1 MTSPTA
7 GVGLSDCPGS
17 RGALPGGNGAA
28 PAAAPPRR
36 MIPFAFRV
44 VGGGLVALAVG
55 LAVAVRS
62 SSAADPLL
70 TYAVVMTGS
79 IAAGV
84 WLLWLAVDRWLLRAA
99 ETLSREAGLIA
110 HGNAEGTVG
119 GRVPLARYGD
129 LVPIARAVND
139 LSDKLALVR
148 RDIART
154 VAESTARAEEQK
166 TRLAAVLR
174 DLHEGVLVCNT
185 RHQILLYNQT
195 ALDILHLTGELG
207 LGRSLLHVV
216 VAEPVVHTL
225 ERLTLRV
232 REGRHRNH
240 EHGTTAQF
248 IGSTTDGRI
257 LLQGRMS
264 AILQDP
270 EDGADGPPVITGY
283 VVTLSDATGEL
294 AALGQRDALLREAT
308 EGFRA
313 PIANLRAAVETLYD
327 NPDLGPGER
336 AAFESAMLESTDALS
351 QRLER
356 VAVAYRDVVTG
367 SWPMSDIH
375 SNNLI
380 NLVRHR
386 VESETAGGA
395 AESGITVTLTGLP
408 QWVHGD
414 SHSLVLLLGHL
425 IDSVRALTGTSSFD
439 LGAESGDRW
448 IYLDLVWLGT
458 AVPSATLDGWLD
470 RPLPDAP
477 GGLTV
482 GDVLQ
487 HHRSTAWSEP
497 VPGRPGFARLRVPVP
512 PALSPPSA
520 HTHAAHSHARAGA
533 RPEFFDFDLLH
544 QPLATSELGR
554 TPLDRLHYVVFD
566 TETTGL
572 SPSTGDE
579 IIQIAAVR
587 VVGGRILTGET
598 FNALVDPKRTIPPE
612 SIPFHGITDAMVAGK
627 PTAETVLPQFRAFV
641 SGAVM
646 VAHNAAFDL
655 KFLKM
660 KERASG
666 TAFDGPVLDTMLLSR
681 MLLGNDGD
689 HTLDGIAERLG
700 IAVVDRHTALGD
712 SLVTAAI
719 FLRMVEMLRERGV
732 TTLDDAIRSANI
744 LVELAARERAF

>member
-1 MTSPTA
+1 MTTP
-7 GVGLSDCPGS
+7 
-17 RGALPGGNGAA
+17 
-28 PAAAPPRR
+28 PAASLASPLPATLPRR
-36 MIPFAFRV
+36 MIPLAFRAA
-44 VGGGLVALAVG
+44 GFGLVALAVG
-55 LAVAVRS
+55 MAAAVRGS
-62 SSAADPLL
+62 GTSDPLL
-70 TYAVVMTGS
+70 TYAVVMT
-79 IAAGV
+79 AACAAAV
-84 WLLWLAVDRWLLRAA
+84 WGLWLAVDRYLLRAA

-110 HGNAEGTVG
+110 HGNAEGAVG
-119 GRVPLARYGD
+119 GRVPLSRYGD
-129 LVPIARAVND
+129 LLPIARAVND
-139 LSDKLALVR
+139 LSDKLAQVR

-154 VAESTARAEEQK
+154 VAESTAKAEEQK
-166 TRLAAVLR
+166 SQLAAVLR

-207 LGRSLLHVV
+207 LGRSLLHFV
-216 VAEPVVHTL
+216 VAEPVTHTL

-232 REGRHRNH
+232 REGRHVAH

-248 IGSTTDGRI
+248 VGATTDGRI
-257 LLQGRMS
+257 LLEGRMS
-264 AILQDP
+264 AILQD
-270 EDGADGPPVITGY
+270 ADPASGGSPIITGY
-283 VVTLSDATGEL
+283 VLTLSDATSEL

-327 NPDLGPGER
+327 APDLGPGDR
-336 AAFESAMLESTDALS
+336 AAFESAMLDSCDSLS

-356 VAVAYRDVVTG
+356 VTNAYRNVVTG
-367 SWPMSDIH
+367 NWPMSDIH

-380 NLVRHR
+380 TLVAHR
-386 VESETAGGA
+386 VGTDSATG
-395 AESGITVTLTGLP
+395 VTLTGLP

-414 SHSLVLLLGHL
+414 SHSLVLLFTYL
-425 IDSVRALTGTSSFD
+425 IGRVRALTGATAFD
-439 LGAESGDRW
+439 LEVAGPQDGDRW
-448 IYLDLVWLGT
+448 VYLDLVWTGPP
-458 AVPSATLDGWLD
+458 VPSATLDGWLD
-470 RPLPDAP
+470 QSLP
-477 GGLTV
+477 GGLGGLSA

-497 VPGRPGFARLRVPVP
+497 LPKDGSDDDTAGRARLRVPLP
-512 PALSPPSA
+512 PAQSPRTAQPRP
-520 HTHAAHSHARAGA
+520 RAGS
-533 RPEFFDFDLLH
+533 RPEFFDFGLLH
-544 QPLATSELGR
+544 QPLVTSELGR

-587 VVGGRILTGET
+587 IVGGRILTGET
-598 FNALVDPKRTIPPE
+598 FNTLVDPRRTIPPE
-612 SIPFHGITDAMVAGK
+612 SIPFHGITDGMVAGK
-627 PTAETVLPQFRAFV
+627 PTIDAVLPQFRSFV
-641 SGAVM
+641 SGAVL

-660 KERASG
+660 KERAAG
-666 TAFDGPVLDTMLLSR
+666 VAFDCPVLDTMLLSR

-712 SLVTAAI
+712 SLVTAAV
-719 FLRMVEMLRERGV
+719 FLRMVEMLRERDV
-732 TTLDDAIRSANI
+732 RTLDDAIRGANI

>member
-1 MTSPTA
+1 MTLPAIDTGLPAGEAVPPKTA
-7 GVGLSDCPGS
+7 TPPL
-17 RGALPGGNGAA
+17 
-28 PAAAPPRR
+28 PRR
-36 MIPFAFRV
+36 MIPLAFRL
-44 VGGGLVALAVG
+44 VGGGLAALSVG
-55 LAVAVRS
+55 LAWALRN
-62 SSAADPLL
+62 AEGDPLL
-70 TYAVVMTGS
+70 TYAVVMTGAL
-79 IAAGV
+79 AAGI

-110 HGNAEGTVG
+110 HGNAEGAVG

-139 LSDKLALVR
+139 LSDKLAVVR
-148 RDIART
+148 RDIARA
-154 VAESTARAEEQK
+154 VAESTAGAEEQK

-174 DLHEGVLVCNT
+174 DLHEGVLVCNS

-195 ALDILHLTGELG
+195 ALDILHLTGDLG

-216 VAEPVVHTL
+216 VAEPVTHTL
-225 ERLTLRV
+225 ERLTLRI

-248 IGSTTDGRI
+248 VGSTTDGRI
-257 LLQGRMS
+257 LLEGRMS
-264 AILQDP
+264 AILQDA
-270 EDGADGPPVITGY
+270 EEGSEEPPVITGY
-283 VVTLSDATGEL
+283 VVTLSDATSEL

-327 NPDLGPGER
+327 NPDLGPKDR

-356 VAVAYRDVVTG
+356 VTTAYRGVVTG

-380 NLVRHR
+380 TLVRHR
-386 VESETAGGA
+386 IAASGGA
-395 AESGITVTLTGLP
+395 EVTPTGLP

-414 SHSLVLLLGHL
+414 SHGLVVLFGHL
-425 IDSVRALTGTSSFD
+425 VDSVRELTGATAFD
-439 LGAESGDRW
+439 LGAEAGDRW
-448 IYLDLVWLGT
+448 VYLDLVWRGVP
-458 AVPSATLDGWLD
+458 VPSATLDGWLD
-470 RPLPDAP
+470 RPLPGAP
-477 GGLTV
+477 GGLSV

-497 VPGRPGFARLRVPVP
+497 VPGREGFARLRVPVP

-520 HTHAAHSHARAGA
+520 HTHAHSHARAGA
-533 RPEFFDFDLLH
+533 RPEFFDFGLLH
-544 QPLATSELGR
+544 QPLATSALGQ

-598 FNALVDPKRTIPPE
+598 FNALVDPKRPIPAE
-612 SIPFHGITDAMVAGK
+612 SIPFHGITDAMVAGQ
-627 PTAETVLPQFRAFV
+627 PAVEALLPQFRAFV

-660 KERASG
+660 KERAAG
-666 TAFDGPVLDTMLLSR
+666 VAFDGPVLDTMLLSR

-712 SLVTAAI
+712 SLVTAAV

-732 TTLDDAIRSANI
+732 RTLDDAIRGANI

>member
-1 MTSPTA
+1 M
-7 GVGLSDCPGS
+7 
-17 RGALPGGNGAA
+17 
-28 PAAAPPRR
+28 
-36 MIPFAFRV
+36 
-44 VGGGLVALAVG
+44 
-55 LAVAVRS
+55 AVRGS
-62 SSAADPLL
+62 EAGDPLL
-70 TYAVVMTGS
+70 TYAVVMTMAV
-79 IAAGV
+79 AAAV
-84 WLLWLAVDRWLLRAA
+84 WGLWLVVDRCLLRAA

-110 HGNAEGTVG
+110 HGNVEGAVG

-129 LVPIARAVND
+129 LVPMARAVND
-139 LSDKLALVR
+139 LSDKLAQVR

-154 VAESTARAEEQK
+154 VAESTAKAEEQK

-195 ALDILHLTGELG
+195 ALDILHLSGEMG
-207 LGRSLLHVV
+207 LGRSLLHFV
-216 VAEPVVHTL
+216 VAEPVTHTL
-225 ERLTLRV
+225 ERLSLRV
-232 REGRHRNH
+232 REGRHLNH

-248 IGSTTDGRI
+248 VGATTDGRI
-257 LLQGRMS
+257 LLEGRMS
-264 AILQDP
+264 AILQEADA
-270 EDGADGPPVITGY
+270 GAEEPPTITGY
-283 VVTLSDATGEL
+283 VLTLSDATSEL

-308 EGFRA
+308 EGFRV

-327 NPDLGPGER
+327 NPDLALADR
-336 AAFESAMLESTDALS
+336 AAFESSMLESCDGLS

-356 VAVAYRDVVTG
+356 VTAAYRNVVTG

-386 VESETAGGA
+386 VGNDTPGSASLE
-395 AESGITVTLTGLP
+395 VTLTGLP

-414 SHSLVLLLGHL
+414 SHSLVLLFTHL
-425 IDSVRALTGTSSFD
+425 IERVHGLTGATAFD
-439 LGAESGDRW
+439 LEAVAPQDGDRW
-448 IYLDLVWLGT
+448 VYLDLVWSGP

-470 RPLPDAP
+470 QPLPSGL
-477 GGLTV
+477 GGLSA

-487 HHRSTAWSEP
+487 HHRSTAWSEALP
-497 VPGRPGFARLRVPVP
+497 DAGGAVPAARSRLRVPLP
-512 PALSPPSA
+512 PAQSPLSARPRP
-520 HTHAAHSHARAGA
+520 RAGA
-533 RPEFFDFDLLH
+533 RPEFFDFGLLH
-544 QPLATSELGR
+544 QPLATSELGH

-598 FNALVDPKRTIPPE
+598 FNTLVDPKRPIPPE
-612 SIPFHGITDAMVAGK
+612 SIPFHGVTDAMVAGK
-627 PTAETVLPQFRAFV
+627 PTIDAVLPQFRAFI

-660 KERASG
+660 KERVAG
-666 TAFDGPVLDTMLLSR
+666 VAFDGPVLDTMLLSR

-712 SLVTAAI
+712 SLVTAAV
-719 FLRMVEMLRERGV
+719 FLRMVEMLRERDV
-732 TTLDDAIRSANI
+732 RTLDDAIRGANI

>member
-1 MTSPTA
+1 MT
-7 GVGLSDCPGS
+7 
-17 RGALPGGNGAA
+17 A
-28 PAAAPPRR
+28 PAAPSPAPLPRR
-36 MIPFAFRV
+36 MIPLAFRAA
-44 VGGGLVALAVG
+44 GFGLVALAVG
-55 LAVAVRS
+55 LAATVRGS
-62 SSAADPLL
+62 DASDPLL
-70 TYAVVMTGS
+70 TYAVVMT
-79 IAAGV
+79 AACAAAV
-84 WLLWLAVDRWLLRAA
+84 WGLWLAVDRFLLRAA

-110 HGNAEGTVG
+110 HGNAEGAVG
-119 GRVPLARYGD
+119 GRVPLSRYGD
-129 LVPIARAVND
+129 LLPIARAVNE
-139 LSDKLALVR
+139 LSDKLAQVR

-154 VAESTARAEEQK
+154 VADHTAKAEEQK
-166 TRLAAVLR
+166 TQLAAVLR

-185 RHQILLYNQT
+185 KHQILLYNQT
-195 ALDILHLTGELG
+195 ALDILHLAGDLG
-207 LGRSLLHVV
+207 LGRSLLHFV
-216 VAEPVVHTL
+216 VAEPVTHTL
-225 ERLTLRV
+225 ERLSLRV
-232 REGRHRNH
+232 REGRHVNH

-248 IGSTTDGRI
+248 VGATTDGRI
-257 LLQGRMS
+257 LLEGRMS
-264 AILQDP
+264 AILQD
-270 EDGADGPPVITGY
+270 ADPTSDEPPTITGY
-283 VVTLSDATGEL
+283 VLTLSDATSEL

-327 NPDLGPGER
+327 APDLGPGDR
-336 AAFESAMLESTDALS
+336 AAFESAMLESCDSLS

-356 VAVAYRDVVTG
+356 VTTAYRNVVTG

-380 NLVRHR
+380 NLVAHR
-386 VESETAGGA
+386 VGAETAT
-395 AESGITVTLTGLP
+395 TVTLTGLP

-414 SHSLVLLLGHL
+414 SHSLVLLFAYL
-425 IDSVRALTGTSSFD
+425 IGRVQALTGATAYD
-439 LGAESGDRW
+439 LEAAGPQDGDRW
-448 IYLDLVWLGT
+448 VYLDLVWKGP

-470 RPLPDAP
+470 QTLP
-477 GGLTV
+477 GGLGGLSA

-497 VPGRPGFARLRVPVP
+497 LPNDLPGCAGRARLRVPLP
-512 PALSPPSA
+512 PAQSPRTAQPRP
-520 HTHAAHSHARAGA
+520 RAGA
-533 RPEFFDFDLLH
+533 RPEFFDFGLLH

-598 FNALVDPKRTIPPE
+598 FNTLVDPRRPIPPE
-612 SIPFHGITDAMVAGK
+612 SIPFHGITDGMVAGK
-627 PTAETVLPQFRAFV
+627 PTIDTVLPQFRSFV

-660 KERASG
+660 KERAAGVS
-666 TAFDGPVLDTMLLSR
+666 FDCPVLDTMLLSR

-712 SLVTAAI
+712 SLVTAAV
-719 FLRMVEMLRERGV
+719 FLRMVEMLRERDV
-732 TTLDDAIRSANI
+732 RTLDDAIRGANI

>member
-1 MTSPTA
+1 MTAPAPTA
-7 GVGLSDCPGS
+7 
-17 RGALPGGNGAA
+17 A
-28 PAAAPPRR
+28 AAAPSPAPLPRR
-36 MIPFAFRV
+36 MIPLAFRV
-44 VGGGLVALAVG
+44 TGFGLVALAVG
-55 LAVAVRS
+55 LAAAVRGS
-62 SSAADPLL
+62 DASDPLL
-70 TYAVVMTGS
+70 TYAVVMT
-79 IAAGV
+79 AACAAAV
-84 WLLWLAVDRWLLRAA
+84 WGLWLTVDRYLLRAA

-110 HGNAEGTVG
+110 HGNAEGAVG
-119 GRVPLARYGD
+119 GRVPLSRYGD
-129 LVPIARAVND
+129 LLSIARAVNE
-139 LSDKLALVR
+139 LSDKLAQVR

-154 VAESTARAEEQK
+154 VADHTAKAEQQK
-166 TRLAAVLR
+166 TQLAAVLR

-185 RHQILLYNQT
+185 KHQILLYNQT
-195 ALDILHLTGELG
+195 ALDILHLAGDLG
-207 LGRSLLHVV
+207 LGRSLLHFV
-216 VAEPVVHTL
+216 VAEPVTHTL
-225 ERLTLRV
+225 ERLSLRV
-232 REGRHRNH
+232 REGRHVNH

-248 IGSTTDGRI
+248 VGATTDGRI
-257 LLQGRMS
+257 LLEGRMS

-270 EDGADGPPVITGY
+270 DPASDEPPAITGY
-283 VVTLSDATGEL
+283 VLTLSDATSEL

-327 NPDLGPGER
+327 APDLGPGDR
-336 AAFESAMLESTDALS
+336 AAFESAMLESCDSLS

-356 VAVAYRDVVTG
+356 VTTAYRNVVTG

-380 NLVRHR
+380 NLVAHR
-386 VESETAGGA
+386 VG
-395 AESGITVTLTGLP
+395 AESATTVTLTGLP

-414 SHSLVLLLGHL
+414 SHSLVLLFAYL
-425 IDSVRALTGTSSFD
+425 IGRVQALTGATAYD
-439 LGAESGDRW
+439 LEAAGPQDGDRW
-448 IYLDLVWLGT
+448 VYLDLVWQGP

-470 RPLPDAP
+470 QTLPDGL
-477 GGLTV
+477 GGLSA

-497 VPGRPGFARLRVPVP
+497 LPNDLPGGAGRARLRVPLP
-512 PALSPPSA
+512 PAQSPRTAQPRP
-520 HTHAAHSHARAGA
+520 RAGA
-533 RPEFFDFDLLH
+533 RPEFFDFGLLH

-598 FNALVDPKRTIPPE
+598 FNTLVDPRRPIPPE
-612 SIPFHGITDAMVAGK
+612 SVPFHGITDGMVAGK
-627 PTAETVLPQFRAFV
+627 PTIDAVLPQFRNFV

-660 KERASG
+660 KERAAGVS
-666 TAFDGPVLDTMLLSR
+666 FDCPVLDTMLLSR

-700 IAVVDRHTALGD
+700 IEVVDRHTALGD
-712 SLVTAAI
+712 SLVTAAV
-719 FLRMVEMLRERGV
+719 FLRMVEMLRERDV
-732 TTLDDAIRSANI
+732 RTLDDAIRGANI

>member
-1 MTSPTA
+1 MT
-7 GVGLSDCPGS
+7 
-17 RGALPGGNGAA
+17 A
-28 PAAAPPRR
+28 PAAPSPAPLPRR
-36 MIPFAFRV
+36 MIPLAFRAA
-44 VGGGLVALAVG
+44 GFGLVALAVG
-55 LAVAVRS
+55 LAAAVRGS
-62 SSAADPLL
+62 DASDPLL
-70 TYAVVMTGS
+70 TYAVVMT
-79 IAAGV
+79 AACAAAV
-84 WLLWLAVDRWLLRAA
+84 WGLWLAVDRFLLRAA

-110 HGNAEGTVG
+110 HGNAEGAVG
-119 GRVPLARYGD
+119 GRVPLSRYGD
-129 LVPIARAVND
+129 LLPIARAVNE
-139 LSDKLALVR
+139 LSDKLAQVR

-154 VAESTARAEEQK
+154 VADHTAKAEEQK
-166 TRLAAVLR
+166 TQLAAVLR

-185 RHQILLYNQT
+185 KHQILLYNQT
-195 ALDILHLTGELG
+195 ALDILHLAGDLG
-207 LGRSLLHVV
+207 LGRSLLHFV
-216 VAEPVVHTL
+216 VAEPVTHTL
-225 ERLTLRV
+225 ERLSLRV
-232 REGRHRNH
+232 REGRHVSH

-248 IGSTTDGRI
+248 VGATTDGRI
-257 LLQGRMS
+257 LLEGRMS
-264 AILQDP
+264 AILQD
-270 EDGADGPPVITGY
+270 ADPASDEPPTITGY
-283 VVTLSDATGEL
+283 VLTLSDATSEL

-327 NPDLGPGER
+327 APDLGPGDR
-336 AAFESAMLESTDALS
+336 AAFESAMLESCDSLS

-356 VAVAYRDVVTG
+356 VTTAYRNVVTG

-380 NLVRHR
+380 NLVAHR
-386 VESETAGGA
+386 VGAETAT
-395 AESGITVTLTGLP
+395 TVTLTGLP

-414 SHSLVLLLGHL
+414 SHSLVLLFAYL
-425 IDSVRALTGTSSFD
+425 IGRVQALTGATAYD
-439 LGAESGDRW
+439 LEAAGPQDGDRW
-448 IYLDLVWLGT
+448 VYLDLVWEGP

-470 RPLPDAP
+470 QTLP
-477 GGLTV
+477 GGLGGLSA

-497 VPGRPGFARLRVPVP
+497 LSNDLPGGAGRARLRVPLP
-512 PALSPPSA
+512 PAQSPRTAQPRP
-520 HTHAAHSHARAGA
+520 RAGA
-533 RPEFFDFDLLH
+533 RPEFFDFGLLH

-598 FNALVDPKRTIPPE
+598 FNTLVDPRRSIPPE
-612 SIPFHGITDAMVAGK
+612 SIPFHGITDGMVAGK
-627 PTAETVLPQFRAFV
+627 PTIDAVLPQFRSFV

-660 KERASG
+660 KERAAG
-666 TAFDGPVLDTMLLSR
+666 VAFDCPVLDTMLLSR

-712 SLVTAAI
+712 SLVTAAV
-719 FLRMVEMLRERGV
+719 FLRMVEMLRERDV
-732 TTLDDAIRSANI
+732 RTLDDAIRGANI

>member
-1 MTSPTA
+1 
-7 GVGLSDCPGS
+7 
-17 RGALPGGNGAA
+17 
-28 PAAAPPRR
+28 
-36 MIPFAFRV
+36 MIPLAFRAA
-44 VGGGLVALAVG
+44 GLGLVALAVG
-55 LAVAVRS
+55 LAAAVRGS
-62 SSAADPLL
+62 DASDPLL
-70 TYAVVMTGS
+70 TYAVVMT
-79 IAAGV
+79 AACAAAV
-84 WLLWLAVDRWLLRAA
+84 WGLWLAVDRYLLRAA

-110 HGNAEGTVG
+110 HGNAEGAVG
-119 GRVPLARYGD
+119 GRVPLSRYGD
-129 LVPIARAVND
+129 LLPIARAVNE
-139 LSDKLALVR
+139 LSDKLAQVR

-154 VAESTARAEEQK
+154 VADHTAKVEEQK
-166 TRLAAVLR
+166 TQLAAVLR

-195 ALDILHLTGELG
+195 ALDILHLAGDLG
-207 LGRSLLHVV
+207 LGRSLLHFV
-216 VAEPVVHTL
+216 VAEPVTHTL
-225 ERLTLRV
+225 ERLSLRV
-232 REGRHRNH
+232 REGRHLNH

-248 IGSTTDGRI
+248 VGATTDGRI
-257 LLQGRMS
+257 LLEGRMS

-270 EDGADGPPVITGY
+270 DPASDEPPVITGY
-283 VVTLSDATGEL
+283 VLTLSDATSEM

-327 NPDLGPGER
+327 APDLGPGDR
-336 AAFESAMLESTDALS
+336 AAFESAMLESCDSLS

-356 VAVAYRDVVTG
+356 VTTAYRNVVTG

-380 NLVRHR
+380 NLVAHR
-386 VESETAGGA
+386 VGTETAT
-395 AESGITVTLTGLP
+395 TVTLTGLP

-414 SHSLVLLLGHL
+414 SHSLVLLFAYL
-425 IDSVRALTGTSSFD
+425 IGRVQALTGATAFD
-439 LGAESGDRW
+439 LEAAGPQDGDRW
-448 IYLDLVWLGT
+448 VYLDLVWEGP

-470 RPLPDAP
+470 QTLPDGL
-477 GGLTV
+477 GGLSA

-497 VPGRPGFARLRVPVP
+497 LPNDLPGGTGRARLRVPLP
-512 PALSPPSA
+512 PAQSPRTAQPRP
-520 HTHAAHSHARAGA
+520 RAGA
-533 RPEFFDFDLLH
+533 RPEFFDFGLLH

-598 FNALVDPKRTIPPE
+598 FNTLVDPRRPIPPE
-612 SIPFHGITDAMVAGK
+612 SVPFHGITDGMVAGK
-627 PTAETVLPQFRAFV
+627 PTIDAVLPQFRSFV

-660 KERASG
+660 KERAAGVS
-666 TAFDGPVLDTMLLSR
+666 FDCPVLDTMLLSR

-712 SLVTAAI
+712 SLVTAAV
-719 FLRMVEMLRERGV
+719 FLRMVEMLRERDV
-732 TTLDDAIRSANI
+732 RTLDDAIRGANI

>member
-1 MTSPTA
+1 MT
-7 GVGLSDCPGS
+7 GS
-17 RGALPGGNGAA
+17 AA
-28 PAAAPPRR
+28 TPAPQPQPRPRR
-36 MIPFAFRV
+36 MIPLAFRAA
-44 VGGGLVALAVG
+44 GLGLVALSVG
-55 LAVAVRS
+55 LAMAVRGS
-62 SSAADPLL
+62 DAADPLL
-70 TYAVVMTGS
+70 TYAVVMT
-79 IAAGV
+79 AACAAAV
-84 WLLWLAVDRWLLRAA
+84 WGLWLAVDRYLLRAA

-110 HGNAEGTVG
+110 HGNAEGAVG

-129 LVPIARAVND
+129 LQPIARAVND

-154 VAESTARAEEQK
+154 VAESTAKAEEQK
-166 TRLAAVLR
+166 TQLAAVLR

-207 LGRSLLHVV
+207 LGRSLLHFV
-216 VAEPVVHTL
+216 VAEPLTHTL
-225 ERLTLRV
+225 ERLSLRV
-232 REGRHRNH
+232 REGRHINH

-248 IGSTTDGRI
+248 VGATTDGRI
-257 LLQGRMS
+257 LLEGRMS

-270 EDGADGPPVITGY
+270 EPGSDETPGINGPIITGY
-283 VVTLSDATGEL
+283 VLTLSDATSEL

-327 NPDLGPGER
+327 APDLGPGDR
-336 AAFESAMLESTDALS
+336 AAFESAMLDSCDSLS
-351 QRLER
+351 RRLEQ
-356 VAVAYRDVVTG
+356 VTAAYRSIVTG

-380 NLVRHR
+380 GLVAHR
-386 VESETAGGA
+386 VGTESPT
-395 AESGITVTLTGLP
+395 TVTLTGLP

-414 SHSLVLLLGHL
+414 SHGLVLLFAYL
-425 IDSVRALTGTSSFD
+425 IEKVHHLTGATAFD
-439 LGAESGDRW
+439 LEAAGPQDGDRW
-448 IYLDLVWLGT
+448 VYLDLVWEGP
-458 AVPSATLDGWLD
+458 AVPSATLDGWLEQT
-470 RPLPDAP
+470 LP
-477 GGLTV
+477 GGLGGLSA

-497 VPGRPGFARLRVPVP
+497 LATSNGTAMRARLRVPLP
-512 PALSPPSA
+512 PAQSPRSA
-520 HTHAAHSHARAGA
+520 LPRPRAGA
-533 RPEFFDFDLLH
+533 RPEFFDFGLLH

-598 FNALVDPKRTIPPE
+598 FNTLVDPKRPIPPE
-612 SIPFHGITDAMVAGK
+612 SVPFHGITDGMVAGQ
-627 PTAETVLPQFRAFV
+627 PTIDAVLPQFRGFV
-641 SGAVM
+641 SGAVL

-660 KERASG
+660 KERAAG
-666 TAFDGPVLDTMLLSR
+666 VCFDCPVLDTMLLSR

-700 IAVVDRHTALGD
+700 IEVVDRHTALGD
-712 SLVTAAI
+712 SLVTAAV
-719 FLRMVEMLRERGV
+719 FLRMIEMLRERDV
-732 TTLDDAIRSANI
+732 RTLDDAIRGANI

>member
-1 MTSPTA
+1 
-7 GVGLSDCPGS
+7 
-17 RGALPGGNGAA
+17 
-28 PAAAPPRR
+28 
-36 MIPFAFRV
+36 MI
-44 VGGGLVALAVG
+44 
-55 LAVAVRS
+55 
-62 SSAADPLL
+62 
-70 TYAVVMTGS
+70 
-79 IAAGV
+79 
-84 WLLWLAVDRWLLRAA
+84 
-99 ETLSREAGLIA
+99 
-110 HGNAEGTVG
+110 
-119 GRVPLARYGD
+119 
-129 LVPIARAVND
+129 
-139 LSDKLALVR
+139 
-148 RDIART
+148 
-154 VAESTARAEEQK
+154 
-166 TRLAAVLR
+166 
-174 DLHEGVLVCNT
+174 
-185 RHQILLYNQT
+185 
-195 ALDILHLTGELG
+195 
-207 LGRSLLHVV
+207 
-216 VAEPVVHTL
+216 HTL
-225 ERLTLRV
+225 ERLSLRV
-232 REGRHRNH
+232 REGRHVNH

-264 AILQDP
+264 AVLQDTDAGA
-270 EDGADGPPVITGY
+270 EDTPLITGY
-283 VVTLSDATGEL
+283 VVTLSDATNEL
-294 AALGQRDALLREAT
+294 ATLGQRDALLREAT

-313 PIANLRAAVETLYD
+313 PIANLRATVETLYD
-327 NPDLGPGER
+327 NPDLGPADR
-336 AAFESAMLESTDALS
+336 AAFESAMLESTEALS

-356 VAVAYRDVVTG
+356 VTAAYRDVVTG

-386 VESETAGGA
+386 VGQRVGA
-395 AESGITVTLTGLP
+395 RDGHGVGVTLTGLP

-414 SHSLVLLLGHL
+414 SHSLVVLFGHL
-425 IDSVRALTGTSSFD
+425 IGAVHELTGATAFD
-439 LGAESGDRW
+439 LGAEAGDRW
-448 IYLDLVWLGT
+448 VYLDLVWPGA

-470 RPLPDAP
+470 RPLHDCL

-497 VPGRPGFARLRVPVP
+497 LPDRPGFARLRVPVP

-520 HTHAAHSHARAGA
+520 HTLIKPSA
-533 RPEFFDFDLLH
+533 RPEFFDFGLLH

-598 FNALVDPKRTIPPE
+598 YNTLVNPKRAIPAE
-612 SIPFHGITDAMVAGK
+612 SIPFHGITDGMVADK
-627 PTAETVLPQFRAFV
+627 PTVDKVLPAFRAFV

-666 TAFDGPVLDTMLLSR
+666 VAFDGPVLDTMLLSR

-712 SLVTAAI
+712 SLVTAAV

-732 TTLDDAIRSANI
+732 TTLDDAIRGANI

>member
-1 MTSPTA
+1 MTAPASP
-7 GVGLSDCPGS
+7 
-17 RGALPGGNGAA
+17 AA
-28 PAAAPPRR
+28 PTTAASAAPPLPRR
-36 MIPFAFRV
+36 MIPLAFRAA
-44 VGGGLVALAVG
+44 GLGLVALAVG
-55 LAVAVRS
+55 LAAAVRGS
-62 SSAADPLL
+62 DASDPLL
-70 TYAVVMTGS
+70 TYAVVMT
-79 IAAGV
+79 AACAAAV
-84 WLLWLAVDRWLLRAA
+84 WGLWLAVDRYLLRAA

-110 HGNAEGTVG
+110 HGNAEGAVG
-119 GRVPLARYGD
+119 GRVPLSRYGD
-129 LVPIARAVND
+129 LLPIARAVNE
-139 LSDKLALVR
+139 LSDKLAQVR

-154 VAESTARAEEQK
+154 VADHTAKVEEQK
-166 TRLAAVLR
+166 TQLAAVLR

-195 ALDILHLTGELG
+195 ALDILHLAGDLG
-207 LGRSLLHVV
+207 LGRSLLHFV
-216 VAEPVVHTL
+216 VAEPVTHTL
-225 ERLTLRV
+225 ERLSLRV
-232 REGRHRNH
+232 REGRHLNH

-248 IGSTTDGRI
+248 VGATTDGRI
-257 LLQGRMS
+257 LLEGRMS

-270 EDGADGPPVITGY
+270 DPASDEPPAITGY
-283 VVTLSDATGEL
+283 VLTLSDATSEM

-327 NPDLGPGER
+327 APDLGPGDR
-336 AAFESAMLESTDALS
+336 AAFESAMLESCDSLS

-356 VAVAYRDVVTG
+356 VTTAYRNVVTG

-380 NLVRHR
+380 NLVAHR
-386 VESETAGGA
+386 VGTETAT
-395 AESGITVTLTGLP
+395 TVTLTGLP

-414 SHSLVLLLGHL
+414 SHSLVLLFAYL
-425 IDSVRALTGTSSFD
+425 IGRVQALTGATAFD
-439 LGAESGDRW
+439 LEAAGLQDGDRW
-448 IYLDLVWLGT
+448 VYLDLVWEGP

-470 RPLPDAP
+470 QTLPDGL
-477 GGLTV
+477 GGLSA

-497 VPGRPGFARLRVPVP
+497 LPNDLPGGAGRARLRVPLP
-512 PALSPPSA
+512 PAQSPRTAQPRP
-520 HTHAAHSHARAGA
+520 RAGA
-533 RPEFFDFDLLH
+533 RPEFFDFGLLH

-598 FNALVDPKRTIPPE
+598 FNTLVDPRRPIPPE
-612 SIPFHGITDAMVAGK
+612 SVPFHGITDGMVAGK
-627 PTAETVLPQFRAFV
+627 PTIDAVLPQFRSFV

-660 KERASG
+660 KERAAGVS
-666 TAFDGPVLDTMLLSR
+666 FDCPVLDTMLLSR

-712 SLVTAAI
+712 SLVTAAV
-719 FLRMVEMLRERGV
+719 FLRMVEMLRERDV
-732 TTLDDAIRSANI
+732 RTLDDAIRGANI

>member
-1 MTSPTA
+1 MT
-7 GVGLSDCPGS
+7 
-17 RGALPGGNGAA
+17 A
-28 PAAAPPRR
+28 PAAPSPAPLPRR
-36 MIPFAFRV
+36 MIPLAFRAA
-44 VGGGLVALAVG
+44 GFGLVALAVG
-55 LAVAVRS
+55 LAATVRGS
-62 SSAADPLL
+62 DASDPLL
-70 TYAVVMTGS
+70 TYAVVMT
-79 IAAGV
+79 AACAAAV
-84 WLLWLAVDRWLLRAA
+84 WGLWLAVDRFLLRAA

-110 HGNAEGTVG
+110 HGNAEGAVG
-119 GRVPLARYGD
+119 GRVPLSRYGD
-129 LVPIARAVND
+129 LLPIARAVNE
-139 LSDKLALVR
+139 LSDKLAQVR

-154 VAESTARAEEQK
+154 VADHTAKAEEQK
-166 TRLAAVLR
+166 TQLAAVLR

-185 RHQILLYNQT
+185 KHQILLYNQT
-195 ALDILHLTGELG
+195 ALDILHLAGDLG
-207 LGRSLLHVV
+207 LGRSLLHFV
-216 VAEPVVHTL
+216 VAEPVTHTL
-225 ERLTLRV
+225 ERLSLRV
-232 REGRHRNH
+232 REGRHVNH

-248 IGSTTDGRI
+248 VGATTDGRI
-257 LLQGRMS
+257 LLEGRMS
-264 AILQDP
+264 AILQD
-270 EDGADGPPVITGY
+270 ADPASDEPPTITGY
-283 VVTLSDATGEL
+283 VLTLSDATSEL

-327 NPDLGPGER
+327 APDLGPGDR
-336 AAFESAMLESTDALS
+336 AAFESAMLESCDSLS

-356 VAVAYRDVVTG
+356 VTTAYRNVVTG

-380 NLVRHR
+380 NLVAHR
-386 VESETAGGA
+386 VGAETAT
-395 AESGITVTLTGLP
+395 TVTLTGLP

-414 SHSLVLLLGHL
+414 SHSLVLLFAYL
-425 IDSVRALTGTSSFD
+425 IGRVQALTGATAYD
-439 LGAESGDRW
+439 LEAAGPQDGDRW
-448 IYLDLVWLGT
+448 VYLDLVWKGP

-470 RPLPDAP
+470 QTLP
-477 GGLTV
+477 GGLGGLSA

-497 VPGRPGFARLRVPVP
+497 LPNDLPGCAGRARLRVPLP
-512 PALSPPSA
+512 PAQSPRTAQPRP
-520 HTHAAHSHARAGA
+520 RAGA
-533 RPEFFDFDLLH
+533 RPEFFDFGLLH

-598 FNALVDPKRTIPPE
+598 FNTLVDPRRPIPPE
-612 SIPFHGITDAMVAGK
+612 SIPFHGITDGMVAGK
-627 PTAETVLPQFRAFV
+627 PTIDTVLPQFRSFV

-660 KERASG
+660 KERAAGVS
-666 TAFDGPVLDTMLLSR
+666 FDCPVLDTMLLSR

-712 SLVTAAI
+712 SLVTAAV
-719 FLRMVEMLRERGV
+719 FLRMVEMLRERDV
-732 TTLDDAIRSANI
+732 RTLDDAIRGANI

>member
-1 MTSPTA
+1 MT
-7 GVGLSDCPGS
+7 
-17 RGALPGGNGAA
+17 A
-28 PAAAPPRR
+28 PALDGLRPERKTGGAPSPASLPRPLPRR
-36 MIPFAFRV
+36 MIPLAFRAA
-44 VGGGLVALAVG
+44 GLGLVVLAVG
-55 LAVAVRS
+55 LAVAVRGS
-62 SSAADPLL
+62 DASDPLL
-70 TYAVVMTGS
+70 TYAVVMT
-79 IAAGV
+79 AACAAAV
-84 WLLWLAVDRWLLRAA
+84 WGLWLAVDRYLLRAA

-110 HGNAEGTVG
+110 HGNAEGAVG

-129 LVPIARAVND
+129 LLPIARAVNE
-139 LSDKLALVR
+139 LSDKLAQVR

-154 VAESTARAEEQK
+154 VAESTFKAEEQK
-166 TRLAAVLR
+166 TQLAAVLR

-185 RHQILLYNQT
+185 KHQILLYNQT

-207 LGRSLLHVV
+207 LGRSLLHFV
-216 VAEPVVHTL
+216 VAEPVTHTL

-232 REGRHRNH
+232 REGRHINH

-248 IGSTTDGRI
+248 VGATTDGRI
-257 LLQGRMS
+257 LLEGRMS

-270 EDGADGPPVITGY
+270 APASDEPPGITGPIITGY
-283 VVTLSDATGEL
+283 VLTLSDATSEL

-327 NPDLGPGER
+327 APDLGPGDR
-336 AAFESAMLESTDALS
+336 AAFESAMLDSCDSLS

-356 VAVAYRDVVTG
+356 VTTAYRNVVTG

-380 NLVRHR
+380 TLVAHR
-386 VESETAGGA
+386 MG
-395 AESGITVTLTGLP
+395 AESATTVTLTGLP

-414 SHSLVLLLGHL
+414 SHSLVLLFAYL
-425 IDSVRALTGTSSFD
+425 IRRVQALTGATAFD
-439 LGAESGDRW
+439 LEAAGPQDGDRW
-448 IYLDLVWLGT
+448 VYLDLVWQGS

-470 RPLPDAP
+470 QTLPDGL
-477 GGLTV
+477 GGLSA

-497 VPGRPGFARLRVPVP
+497 LPTDTGTGRARLRVPLP
-512 PALSPPSA
+512 PAQSPRTAQP
-520 HTHAAHSHARAGA
+520 RPKAGA
-533 RPEFFDFDLLH
+533 RPEFFDFGLLH

-598 FNALVDPKRTIPPE
+598 FNTLVDPRRPIPPE
-612 SIPFHGITDAMVAGK
+612 SVPFHGITDGMVAGR
-627 PTAETVLPQFRAFV
+627 PTIDTVLPQFRSFV
-641 SGAVM
+641 SGAVL

-660 KERASG
+660 KERAAG
-666 TAFDGPVLDTMLLSR
+666 VAFDCPVLDTMLLSR

-700 IAVVDRHTALGD
+700 IEVVDRHTALGD
-712 SLVTAAI
+712 SLVTAAV
-719 FLRMVEMLRERGV
+719 FLRMIEMLRERDV
-732 TTLDDAIRSANI
+732 RTLDDAIRGANI

>member
-1 MTSPTA
+1 MTAPAPTA
-7 GVGLSDCPGS
+7 ASS
-17 RGALPGGNGAA
+17 AA
-28 PAAAPPRR
+28 PSAAPLPRR
-36 MIPFAFRV
+36 MIPLAFRAA
-44 VGGGLVALAVG
+44 GFGLVALAVG
-55 LAVAVRS
+55 LAAAVRGS
-62 SSAADPLL
+62 DASDPLL
-70 TYAVVMTGS
+70 TYAVVMT
-79 IAAGV
+79 AACAAAV
-84 WLLWLAVDRWLLRAA
+84 WGLWLAVDRYLLRAA

-110 HGNAEGTVG
+110 HGNAEGAVG

-129 LVPIARAVND
+129 LLPIARAVNE
-139 LSDKLALVR
+139 LSDKLAQVR

-154 VAESTARAEEQK
+154 VADHTAKAEAQK
-166 TRLAAVLR
+166 TQLAAVLR

-185 RHQILLYNQT
+185 KHQILLYNQT
-195 ALDILHLTGELG
+195 ALDILHLTGDLG
-207 LGRSLLHVV
+207 LGRSLLHFV
-216 VAEPVVHTL
+216 VAEPVTHTL
-225 ERLTLRV
+225 ERLSLRV
-232 REGRHRNH
+232 REGRHVNH

-248 IGSTTDGRI
+248 VGATTDGRI
-257 LLQGRMS
+257 LLEGRMS
-264 AILQDP
+264 AILQD
-270 EDGADGPPVITGY
+270 ADPASDEPSTIIGPAITGY
-283 VVTLSDATGEL
+283 VLTLSDATSEL

-327 NPDLGPGER
+327 APDLGPGDR
-336 AAFESAMLESTDALS
+336 AAFESAMLESCDSLS

-356 VAVAYRDVVTG
+356 VTTAYRNVVTG

-380 NLVRHR
+380 NLVAHR
-386 VESETAGGA
+386 VGTETAT
-395 AESGITVTLTGLP
+395 TVTLTGLP
-408 QWVHGD
+408 QWVHCD
-414 SHSLVLLLGHL
+414 SHSLVLLFAYL
-425 IDSVRALTGTSSFD
+425 IGRVQALTGATAFD
-439 LGAESGDRW
+439 LEAAGPQDGDRW
-448 IYLDLVWLGT
+448 VYLDLVWQGP
-458 AVPSATLDGWLD
+458 AVPSAMLDGWLD
-470 RPLPDAP
+470 QTLPDGL
-477 GGLTV
+477 GGLSA

-497 VPGRPGFARLRVPVP
+497 LPDDLPGGAGRARLRVPLP
-512 PALSPPSA
+512 PAQSPRTAQPRP
-520 HTHAAHSHARAGA
+520 RAGA
-533 RPEFFDFDLLH
+533 RPEFFDFGLLH

-598 FNALVDPKRTIPPE
+598 FNTLVDPRRPIPPE
-612 SIPFHGITDAMVAGK
+612 SVPFHGITDGMVAGK
-627 PTAETVLPQFRAFV
+627 PTIDAVLPQFRSFV

-660 KERASG
+660 KERAAG
-666 TAFDGPVLDTMLLSR
+666 VAFDCPVLDTMLLSR

-700 IAVVDRHTALGD
+700 IEVVDRHTALGD
-712 SLVTAAI
+712 SLVTAAV
-719 FLRMVEMLRERGV
+719 FLRMVEMLRERDV
-732 TTLDDAIRSANI
+732 RTLDDAIRGANI

>member
-1 MTSPTA
+1 MT
-7 GVGLSDCPGS
+7 GS
-17 RGALPGGNGAA
+17 VTTPA
-28 PAAAPPRR
+28 PQPRR
-36 MIPFAFRV
+36 IVPLAFRAA
-44 VGGGLVALAVG
+44 GLGLVALSVG
-55 LAVAVRS
+55 LAMAVRGS
-62 SSAADPLL
+62 DAADPLL
-70 TYAVVMTGS
+70 TYAVVMT
-79 IAAGV
+79 AACAAAV
-84 WLLWLAVDRWLLRAA
+84 WGLWLAVDRYLLRAA

-110 HGNAEGTVG
+110 HGNAEGAVG

-129 LVPIARAVND
+129 LQPIARAVND
-139 LSDKLALVR
+139 LSDKLAQVR

-154 VAESTARAEEQK
+154 VSESTAKAEEQK
-166 TRLAAVLR
+166 TQLAAVLR

-207 LGRSLLHVV
+207 LGRSLLHFV
-216 VAEPVVHTL
+216 VAEPLTHTL
-225 ERLTLRV
+225 ERLSLRV
-232 REGRHRNH
+232 REGRHINH

-248 IGSTTDGRI
+248 VGATTDGRI
-257 LLQGRMS
+257 LLEGRMS

-270 EDGADGPPVITGY
+270 EPGPDEPPVITGPIITGY
-283 VVTLSDATGEL
+283 VLTLSDATSEL

-327 NPDLGPGER
+327 APDLGPVDR
-336 AAFESAMLESTDALS
+336 AAFESSMLDSCDSLS
-351 QRLER
+351 RRLEQ
-356 VAVAYRDVVTG
+356 VTAAYRNVVTG

-380 NLVRHR
+380 NLVAHR
-386 VESETAGGA
+386 VGTESPT
-395 AESGITVTLTGLP
+395 TVTLTGLP

-414 SHSLVLLLGHL
+414 SHGLVLLFAYL
-425 IDSVRALTGTSSFD
+425 IEKVHGLTGATAFD
-439 LGAESGDRW
+439 LEAAGPQDGDRW
-448 IYLDLVWLGT
+448 VYLDLVWEGP

-470 RPLPDAP
+470 QTLPDGL
-477 GGLTV
+477 GGLSA

-497 VPGRPGFARLRVPVP
+497 LPNSDGTATRARLRVPLP
-512 PALSPPSA
+512 PAQSPRSA
-520 HTHAAHSHARAGA
+520 QPRPRAGA
-533 RPEFFDFDLLH
+533 RPEFFDFGLLH
-544 QPLATSELGR
+544 QPLATSELGG

-598 FNALVDPKRTIPPE
+598 FNTLVDPKRPIPPE
-612 SIPFHGITDAMVAGK
+612 SVPFHGITDGMVVGK
-627 PTAETVLPQFRAFV
+627 PTIDAVLPQFRGFV
-641 SGAVM
+641 SGAVL

-660 KERASG
+660 KERAAG
-666 TAFDGPVLDTMLLSR
+666 VAFDCPVLDTMLLSR

-700 IAVVDRHTALGD
+700 IEVVDRHTALGD
-712 SLVTAAI
+712 SLVTAAV
-719 FLRMVEMLRERGV
+719 FLRMIEMLRERDV
-732 TTLDDAIRSANI
+732 RTLDDAIRGANI

>member
-1 MTSPTA
+1 MT
-7 GVGLSDCPGS
+7 
-17 RGALPGGNGAA
+17 A
-28 PAAAPPRR
+28 PAPSATPLPRR
-36 MIPFAFRV
+36 VIPLAFRAA
-44 VGGGLVALAVG
+44 GFGLVALAVG
-55 LAVAVRS
+55 LAAAVRGS
-62 SSAADPLL
+62 DASDPLL
-70 TYAVVMTGS
+70 TYAVVMT
-79 IAAGV
+79 AACATAV
-84 WLLWLAVDRWLLRAA
+84 WGLWLAVDRFLLRAA

-110 HGNAEGTVG
+110 HGNAEGAVG
-119 GRVPLARYGD
+119 GRVPLTRYGD
-129 LVPIARAVND
+129 LLPIARAVNE
-139 LSDKLALVR
+139 LSDKLAQVR

-154 VAESTARAEEQK
+154 VADHTAKAEEQK
-166 TRLAAVLR
+166 TQLAAVLR

-185 RHQILLYNQT
+185 KHQILLYNQT
-195 ALDILHLTGELG
+195 ALDILHLAGDLG
-207 LGRSLLHVV
+207 LGRSLLHFV
-216 VAEPVVHTL
+216 VAEPVTHTL

-232 REGRHRNH
+232 REGRHLNH

-248 IGSTTDGRI
+248 VGATTDGRI
-257 LLQGRMS
+257 LLEGRMS

-270 EDGADGPPVITGY
+270 DPTSEEPPTITGY
-283 VVTLSDATGEL
+283 VLTLSDATSEL

-327 NPDLGPGER
+327 APDLGPGDR
-336 AAFESAMLESTDALS
+336 AAFESAMLESCDSLS

-356 VAVAYRDVVTG
+356 VTTAYRNVVTG

-380 NLVRHR
+380 NLVAHR
-386 VESETAGGA
+386 VGAETAT
-395 AESGITVTLTGLP
+395 TVTLTGLP

-414 SHSLVLLLGHL
+414 SHSLVLLFAYL
-425 IDSVRALTGTSSFD
+425 IGRVQALTGATAFD
-439 LGAESGDRW
+439 LEAAGPQDGDRW
-448 IYLDLVWLGT
+448 VYLDLVWEGP

-470 RPLPDAP
+470 QTLP
-477 GGLTV
+477 GGLGGLSA

-497 VPGRPGFARLRVPVP
+497 LPNDLPGGAGRARLRVPLP
-512 PALSPPSA
+512 PAQSPRTAQPR
-520 HTHAAHSHARAGA
+520 ARAGA
-533 RPEFFDFDLLH
+533 RPEFFDFGLLH

-598 FNALVDPKRTIPPE
+598 FNTLVDPRRPIPPE
-612 SIPFHGITDAMVAGK
+612 SIPFHGITDGMVAGK
-627 PTAETVLPQFRAFV
+627 PTIDAVLPQFRSFV

-660 KERASG
+660 KERAAG
-666 TAFDGPVLDTMLLSR
+666 VAFDCPVLDTMLLSR

-712 SLVTAAI
+712 SLVTAAV
-719 FLRMVEMLRERGV
+719 FLRMVEMLRERDV
-732 TTLDDAIRSANI
+732 RTLDDAIRGANI

>member
-1 MTSPTA
+1 M
-7 GVGLSDCPGS
+7 
-17 RGALPGGNGAA
+17 
-28 PAAAPPRR
+28 
-36 MIPFAFRV
+36 
-44 VGGGLVALAVG
+44 AVG
-55 LAVAVRS
+55 LAAAVRGS
-62 SSAADPLL
+62 DASDPLL
-70 TYAVVMTGS
+70 TYAVVM
-79 IAAGV
+79 AAACAAAV
-84 WLLWLAVDRWLLRAA
+84 WGLWLAVDRYLLRAA

-110 HGNAEGTVG
+110 HGNAEGAVG

-129 LVPIARAVND
+129 LLPIARAVND
-139 LSDKLALVR
+139 LSDKLAQVR
-148 RDIART
+148 RDIARA
-154 VAESTARAEEQK
+154 VADSTAKAEEQK
-166 TRLAAVLR
+166 TQLAAVLR

-207 LGRSLLHVV
+207 LGRSLLHFV
-216 VAEPVVHTL
+216 VAEPVTHTL
-225 ERLTLRV
+225 ERLSLRV
-232 REGRHRNH
+232 REGRHVNH

-248 IGSTTDGRI
+248 VGATTDGRI
-257 LLQGRMS
+257 LLEGRMS
-264 AILQDP
+264 AILQDSDP
-270 EDGADGPPVITGY
+270 ASGEQQAITGPAITGY
-283 VVTLSDATGEL
+283 VLTLSDATSEL

-327 NPDLGPGER
+327 APDLGPGDR
-336 AAFESAMLESTDALS
+336 AAFESAMLESCDSLS

-356 VAVAYRDVVTG
+356 VTNAYRNVVTG

-380 NLVRHR
+380 NLVAHR
-386 VESETAGGA
+386 VG
-395 AESGITVTLTGLP
+395 AESATTVTLTGLP

-414 SHSLVLLLGHL
+414 SHGLVLLFAYL
-425 IDSVRALTGTSSFD
+425 IGRVQALTGATAFD
-439 LGAESGDRW
+439 LEAAGPKDGDRW
-448 IYLDLVWLGT
+448 VYLDLVWQGPP
-458 AVPSATLDGWLD
+458 VSSAMLDGWLD
-470 RPLPDAP
+470 QTLP
-477 GGLTV
+477 GGLGGLSA

-497 VPGRPGFARLRVPVP
+497 LPANLSNDLPDAPPGESTAARARLRVPLP
-512 PALSPPSA
+512 PAQSPRRSQPRP
-520 HTHAAHSHARAGA
+520 RAGA
-533 RPEFFDFDLLH
+533 RPEFFDFGLLH

-587 VVGGRILTGET
+587 IVGGRILTGET
-598 FNALVDPKRTIPPE
+598 FNTLVDPKRPIPPE
-612 SIPFHGITDAMVAGK
+612 SIPFHGITDGMVAGK
-627 PTAETVLPQFRAFV
+627 PTVGAVLPQFRSFV
-641 SGAVM
+641 SGAVL

-660 KERASG
+660 KERAAG
-666 TAFDGPVLDTMLLSR
+666 VAFDCPVLDTMLLSR

-700 IAVVDRHTALGD
+700 IEVVDRHTALGD
-712 SLVTAAI
+712 SLVTAAV
-719 FLRMVEMLRERGV
+719 FLRMIEMLRERDV
-732 TTLDDAIRSANI
+732 RTLDDAIRGANI

>member
-1 MTSPTA
+1 MTLPASSADAPPQTAPSAASPPPA
-7 GVGLSDCPGS
+7 PRRMVPLIFRAVGVGL
-17 RGALPGGNGAA
+17 
-28 PAAAPPRR
+28 
-36 MIPFAFRV
+36 V
-44 VGGGLVALAVG
+44 VLSIG
-55 LAVAVRS
+55 LAVAVRDS
-62 SSAADPLL
+62 AAADPLL
-70 TYAVVMTGS
+70 TYAVVMTGAL
-79 IAAGV
+79 AAGV
-84 WLLWLAVDRWLLRAA
+84 WGLWLAVDRFLLRAA

-110 HGNAEGTVG
+110 HGNAEGAVG

-129 LVPIARAVND
+129 LAPIARAVND

-154 VAESTARAEEQK
+154 VAESTAKAEEQK

-174 DLHEGVLVCNT
+174 DLHEGVIVCNT
-185 RHQILLYNQT
+185 KHQILLYNQT
-195 ALDILHLTGELG
+195 ALDILHLTGDLG
-207 LGRSLLHVV
+207 LGRSLLHFV
-216 VAEPVVHTL
+216 VAEPVTHTL

-232 REGRHRNH
+232 REGRHVDH

-257 LLQGRMS
+257 LLEGRMS
-264 AILQDP
+264 AVLQET
-270 EDGADGPPVITGY
+270 EDTGDEPPTITGY
-283 VVTLSDATGEL
+283 VVTLSDATREL

-327 NPDLGPGER
+327 NPDLGPGDR
-336 AAFESAMLESTDALS
+336 AAFESAMMESTGALS

-356 VAVAYRDVVTG
+356 VTTAYRDVVTG

-386 VESETAGGA
+386 VGGEA
-395 AESGITVTLTGLP
+395 ATVVTLTGLP

-414 SHSLVLLLGHL
+414 SYTLVVLFGHL
-425 IDSVRALTGTSSFD
+425 IGSVHALTGATAFD
-439 LGAESGDRW
+439 LAAEAGDRW
-448 IYLDLVWLGT
+448 VYLDLVWRGAT
-458 AVPSATLDGWLD
+458 VPSATLDGWLD
-470 RPLPDAP
+470 QPLPGGL

-482 GDVLQ
+482 GDVMQ
-487 HHRSTAWSEP
+487 HHRSTVWCEP
-497 VPGRPGFARLRVPVP
+497 VPEREGFVRLRMPLP

-520 HTHAAHSHARAGA
+520 HTLIKPSA
-533 RPEFFDFDLLH
+533 RPEFFDFGLLH

-598 FNALVDPKRTIPPE
+598 FNTLVNPKRSIPAE
-612 SIPFHGITDAMVAGK
+612 SIPFHGVTDSMVADK
-627 PTAETVLPQFRAFV
+627 PTVDKVLPQFRSFV

-666 TAFDGPVLDTMLLSR
+666 VVFDGPVLDTMLLSR

-712 SLVTAAI
+712 SLVTAAV
-719 FLRMVEMLRERGV
+719 FLRMVEMLREQGV
-732 TTLDDAIRSANI
+732 TTLDDAIRGANI

>member
-1 MTSPTA
+1 
-7 GVGLSDCPGS
+7 
-17 RGALPGGNGAA
+17 
-28 PAAAPPRR
+28 
-36 MIPFAFRV
+36 
-44 VGGGLVALAVG
+44 
-55 LAVAVRS
+55 
-62 SSAADPLL
+62 LL
-70 TYAVVMTGS
+70 TYAVVMT
-79 IAAGV
+79 AVCAVAV
-84 WLLWLAVDRWLLRAA
+84 WGLWLAVDRYLLRAA

-110 HGNAEGTVG
+110 HGNAEGAVG

-129 LVPIARAVND
+129 LLPIARAVNE
-139 LSDKLALVR
+139 LSDKLTQVR

-154 VAESTARAEEQK
+154 VADHTAKAEEQK
-166 TRLAAVLR
+166 TQLAAVLR

-185 RHQILLYNQT
+185 KHQILLYNQT

-207 LGRSLLHVV
+207 LGRSLLHFV
-216 VAEPVVHTL
+216 VAEPVTHTL
-225 ERLTLRV
+225 ERLSLRV
-232 REGRHRNH
+232 REGRHVNH

-248 IGSTTDGRI
+248 VGATTDGRI
-257 LLQGRMS
+257 LLEGRMS

-270 EDGADGPPVITGY
+270 DPASDEPPTITGY
-283 VVTLSDATGEL
+283 VLTLSDATSEL

-327 NPDLGPGER
+327 APDLGPGDR
-336 AAFESAMLESTDALS
+336 AAFESAMLESCDSLS

-356 VAVAYRDVVTG
+356 VTTAYRNVVTG

-380 NLVRHR
+380 TLVAHR
-386 VESETAGGA
+386 VG
-395 AESGITVTLTGLP
+395 AESATTVTLTGLP

-414 SHSLVLLLGHL
+414 SHSLVLLFAYL
-425 IDSVRALTGTSSFD
+425 IGRVQALTGATAFD
-439 LGAESGDRW
+439 LEAAGPQDGDRW
-448 IYLDLVWLGT
+448 VYLDLVWQGP

-470 RPLPDAP
+470 QTLPDGL
-477 GGLTV
+477 GGLSAS
-482 GDVLQ
+482 DVLQ

-497 VPGRPGFARLRVPVP
+497 LPTDTGGRARLRVPVP
-512 PALSPPSA
+512 PAQSPRTAQP
-520 HTHAAHSHARAGA
+520 RLKAGA
-533 RPEFFDFDLLH
+533 RPEFFDFGLLH

-598 FNALVDPKRTIPPE
+598 FNTLVDPRRPIPQE
-612 SIPFHGITDAMVAGK
+612 SIPFHGITDGMVVGK
-627 PTAETVLPQFRAFV
+627 PTIDVVLPQFRSFV
-641 SGAVM
+641 SGAVL

-660 KERASG
+660 KERAAG
-666 TAFDGPVLDTMLLSR
+666 VAFDCPVLDTMLLSR

-700 IAVVDRHTALGD
+700 IEVVDRHTALGD
-712 SLVTAAI
+712 SLVTAAV
-719 FLRMVEMLRERGV
+719 FLRMIEMLRERDV
-732 TTLDDAIRSANI
+732 RTLDDAIRGANI

>member
-1 MTSPTA
+1 
-7 GVGLSDCPGS
+7 
-17 RGALPGGNGAA
+17 
-28 PAAAPPRR
+28 
-36 MIPFAFRV
+36 MIPLAFRAA
-44 VGGGLVALAVG
+44 GITLVALAVG
-55 LAVAVRS
+55 LAAAVRGS
-62 SSAADPLL
+62 DASDPLL
-70 TYAVVMTGS
+70 TYAVVMT
-79 IAAGV
+79 AACAAAV
-84 WLLWLAVDRWLLRAA
+84 WGLWLAVDRYLLRAA

-110 HGNAEGTVG
+110 HGNAEGAVG

-129 LVPIARAVND
+129 LLPIARAVND
-139 LSDKLALVR
+139 LSDKLAQVR

-154 VAESTARAEEQK
+154 VADSTAKAEEQK
-166 TRLAAVLR
+166 TQLAAVLR

-207 LGRSLLHVV
+207 LGRSLLHFV
-216 VAEPVVHTL
+216 VAEPVTHTL

-232 REGRHRNH
+232 REGRHVNH

-248 IGSTTDGRI
+248 VGATTDGRI
-257 LLQGRMS
+257 LLEGRMS
-264 AILQDP
+264 AILQDSVP
-270 EDGADGPPVITGY
+270 ASDEPPTITGY
-283 VVTLSDATGEL
+283 VLTLSDATSEL
-294 AALGQRDALLREAT
+294 AALGQRDSLLREAT

-327 NPDLGPGER
+327 APDLGPGDR
-336 AAFESAMLESTDALS
+336 AAFESAMLESCDSLS

-356 VAVAYRDVVTG
+356 VTNAYRNVVTG

-380 NLVRHR
+380 TLVAHR
-386 VESETAGGA
+386 VGAGSA
-395 AESGITVTLTGLP
+395 TTVTLTGLP

-414 SHSLVLLLGHL
+414 SHSLVLLFAYL
-425 IDSVRALTGTSSFD
+425 IGRVQALTGATAFD
-439 LGAESGDRW
+439 LEAAGPQDGDRW
-448 IYLDLVWLGT
+448 VYLDLVWQGP
-458 AVPSATLDGWLD
+458 AVSSATLDGWLD
-470 RPLPDAP
+470 QTLPDGL
-477 GGLTV
+477 GGLSA

-497 VPGRPGFARLRVPVP
+497 LPTGGAPDTARDTARARLRVPLP
-512 PALSPPSA
+512 PAQSPRTTQP
-520 HTHAAHSHARAGA
+520 RPKAGA
-533 RPEFFDFDLLH
+533 RPEFFDFGLLH

-598 FNALVDPKRTIPPE
+598 FNTLVDPKRPIPPE
-612 SIPFHGITDAMVAGK
+612 SVPFHGITDGMVAGK
-627 PTAETVLPQFRAFV
+627 PTIDAVLPQFRSFV
-641 SGAVM
+641 SGAVL

-660 KERASG
+660 KERAAG
-666 TAFDGPVLDTMLLSR
+666 VAFDCPVLDTMLLSR

-700 IAVVDRHTALGD
+700 IEVVDRHTALGD
-712 SLVTAAI
+712 SLVTAAV
-719 FLRMVEMLRERGV
+719 FLRMIEMLREREV
-732 TTLDDAIRSANI
+732 RTLDDAIRGANI

>member
-1 MTSPTA
+1 MT
-7 GVGLSDCPGS
+7 
-17 RGALPGGNGAA
+17 A
-28 PAAAPPRR
+28 PAAPSPAPLPRR
-36 MIPFAFRV
+36 MIPLAFRAA
-44 VGGGLVALAVG
+44 GFGLVALAVG
-55 LAVAVRS
+55 LAAAVRGS
-62 SSAADPLL
+62 DASDPLL
-70 TYAVVMTGS
+70 TYAVVMT
-79 IAAGV
+79 AACAAAV
-84 WLLWLAVDRWLLRAA
+84 WGLWLAVDRFLLRAA

-110 HGNAEGTVG
+110 HGNAEGAVG
-119 GRVPLARYGD
+119 GRVPLSRYGD
-129 LVPIARAVND
+129 LLPIARAVNE
-139 LSDKLALVR
+139 LSDKLAQVR

-154 VAESTARAEEQK
+154 VADHTAKAEEQK
-166 TRLAAVLR
+166 TQLAAVLR

-185 RHQILLYNQT
+185 KHQILLYNQT
-195 ALDILHLTGELG
+195 ALDILHLAGDLG
-207 LGRSLLHVV
+207 LGRSLLHFV
-216 VAEPVVHTL
+216 VAEPVTHTL
-225 ERLTLRV
+225 ERLSLRV
-232 REGRHRNH
+232 REGRHVNH

-248 IGSTTDGRI
+248 VGATTDGRI
-257 LLQGRMS
+257 LLEGRMS
-264 AILQDP
+264 AILQD
-270 EDGADGPPVITGY
+270 ADPASDEPPTITGY
-283 VVTLSDATGEL
+283 VLTLSDATSEL

-327 NPDLGPGER
+327 APDLGPGDR
-336 AAFESAMLESTDALS
+336 AAFESAMLESCDSLS

-356 VAVAYRDVVTG
+356 VTTAYRNVVTG

-380 NLVRHR
+380 NLVAHR
-386 VESETAGGA
+386 VGAETAT
-395 AESGITVTLTGLP
+395 TVTLTGLP

-414 SHSLVLLLGHL
+414 SHSLVLLFAYL
-425 IDSVRALTGTSSFD
+425 IGRVQALTGATAYD
-439 LGAESGDRW
+439 LEAAGPQDGDRW
-448 IYLDLVWLGT
+448 VYLDLVWEGP

-470 RPLPDAP
+470 QTLP
-477 GGLTV
+477 GGLGGLSA

-497 VPGRPGFARLRVPVP
+497 LSNDLPGGAGRARLRVPLP
-512 PALSPPSA
+512 PAQSPRTAQPRP
-520 HTHAAHSHARAGA
+520 RAGA
-533 RPEFFDFDLLH
+533 RPEFFDFGLLH

-598 FNALVDPKRTIPPE
+598 FNTLVDPRRSIPPE
-612 SIPFHGITDAMVAGK
+612 SIPFHGITDGMVAGK
-627 PTAETVLPQFRAFV
+627 PTIDAVLPQFRSFV

-660 KERASG
+660 KERAAG
-666 TAFDGPVLDTMLLSR
+666 VAFDCPVLDTMLLSR

-712 SLVTAAI
+712 SLVTAAV
-719 FLRMVEMLRERGV
+719 FLRMVEMLRERDV
-732 TTLDDAIRSANI
+732 RTLDDAIRGANI

>member
-1 MTSPTA
+1 MTAPASP
-7 GVGLSDCPGS
+7 
-17 RGALPGGNGAA
+17 AA
-28 PAAAPPRR
+28 PTTAASAAPPLPRR
-36 MIPFAFRV
+36 MIPLAFRAA
-44 VGGGLVALAVG
+44 GLGLVALAVG
-55 LAVAVRS
+55 LAAAVRGS
-62 SSAADPLL
+62 DASDPLL
-70 TYAVVMTGS
+70 TYAVVMT
-79 IAAGV
+79 AACAAAV
-84 WLLWLAVDRWLLRAA
+84 WGLWLAVDRYLLRAA

-110 HGNAEGTVG
+110 HGNAEGAVG
-119 GRVPLARYGD
+119 GRVPLSRYGD
-129 LVPIARAVND
+129 LLPIARAVNE
-139 LSDKLALVR
+139 LSDKLAQVR

-154 VAESTARAEEQK
+154 VADHTAKVEEQK
-166 TRLAAVLR
+166 TQLAAVLR

-195 ALDILHLTGELG
+195 ALDILHLAGDLG
-207 LGRSLLHVV
+207 LGRSLLHFV
-216 VAEPVVHTL
+216 VAEPVTHTL
-225 ERLTLRV
+225 ERLSLRV
-232 REGRHRNH
+232 REGRHLNH

-248 IGSTTDGRI
+248 VGATTDGRI
-257 LLQGRMS
+257 LLEGRMS

-270 EDGADGPPVITGY
+270 DPASDEPPVITGY
-283 VVTLSDATGEL
+283 VLTLSDATSEM

-327 NPDLGPGER
+327 APDLGPGDR
-336 AAFESAMLESTDALS
+336 AAFESAMLESCDSLS

-356 VAVAYRDVVTG
+356 VTTAYRNVVTG

-380 NLVRHR
+380 NLVAHR
-386 VESETAGGA
+386 VGTETAT
-395 AESGITVTLTGLP
+395 TVTLTGLP

-414 SHSLVLLLGHL
+414 SHSLVLLFAYL
-425 IDSVRALTGTSSFD
+425 IGRVQALTGATAFD
-439 LGAESGDRW
+439 LEAAGPQDGDRW
-448 IYLDLVWLGT
+448 VYLDLVWEGP

-470 RPLPDAP
+470 QTLPDGL
-477 GGLTV
+477 GGLSA

-497 VPGRPGFARLRVPVP
+497 LPNDLPGGTGRARLRVPLP
-512 PALSPPSA
+512 PAQSPRTAQPRP
-520 HTHAAHSHARAGA
+520 RAGA
-533 RPEFFDFDLLH
+533 RPEFFDFGLLH

-598 FNALVDPKRTIPPE
+598 FNTLVDPRRPIPPE
-612 SIPFHGITDAMVAGK
+612 SVPFHGITDGMVAGK
-627 PTAETVLPQFRAFV
+627 PTIDAVLPQFRSFV

-660 KERASG
+660 KERAAGVS
-666 TAFDGPVLDTMLLSR
+666 FDCPVLDTMLLSR

-712 SLVTAAI
+712 SLVTAAV
-719 FLRMVEMLRERGV
+719 FLRMVEMLRERDV
-732 TTLDDAIRSANI
+732 RTLDDAIRGANI

>member
-1 MTSPTA
+1 MTSPA
-7 GVGLSDCPGS
+7 LDGPRSDRKNG
-17 RGALPGGNGAA
+17 GAPSPA
-28 PAAAPPRR
+28 PLPRR
-36 MIPFAFRV
+36 MVPLAFRAAGFTL
-44 VGGGLVALAVG
+44 VGLAVG
-55 LAVAVRS
+55 LAVAVRGS
-62 SSAADPLL
+62 DASDPLL
-70 TYAVVMTGS
+70 TYAVVMT
-79 IAAGV
+79 AACAAAV
-84 WLLWLAVDRWLLRAA
+84 WGLWLAVDRYLLRAA

-110 HGNAEGTVG
+110 HGNAEGAVG

-129 LVPIARAVND
+129 LLPIARAVNE
-139 LSDKLALVR
+139 LSDKLAQVR

-154 VAESTARAEEQK
+154 VADSTARAEEQK
-166 TRLAAVLR
+166 TQLAAVLR

-185 RHQILLYNQT
+185 KHQILLYNQT

-207 LGRSLLHVV
+207 LGRSLLHFV
-216 VAEPVVHTL
+216 VAEPVTHTL
-225 ERLTLRV
+225 ERLSLRV
-232 REGRHRNH
+232 REGRHVTH

-248 IGSTTDGRI
+248 VGATTDGRI
-257 LLQGRMS
+257 LLEGRMS

-270 EDGADGPPVITGY
+270 APASDEPPTITGY
-283 VVTLSDATGEL
+283 VLTLSDATSEL

-308 EGFRA
+308 EGFRS

-327 NPDLGPGER
+327 APDLGPGDR
-336 AAFESAMLESTDALS
+336 AAFESAMLESCDSLS

-356 VAVAYRDVVTG
+356 VTAAYRNVVTG

-375 SNNLI
+375 SSNLI
-380 NLVRHR
+380 TLVAHR
-386 VESETAGGA
+386 AGA
-395 AESGITVTLTGLP
+395 QSATSVTLTGLP

-414 SHSLVLLLGHL
+414 SHSLVLLFAYL
-425 IDSVRALTGTSSFD
+425 IGRVQALTGATAFD
-439 LGAESGDRW
+439 LEAAGPQDGDRW
-448 IYLDLVWLGT
+448 VYLDLVWQGP

-470 RPLPDAP
+470 QTLPDGL
-477 GGLTV
+477 GGLSA

-497 VPGRPGFARLRVPVP
+497 LPTDTGAGRARLRVPLP
-512 PALSPPSA
+512 PAQSPRTVQP
-520 HTHAAHSHARAGA
+520 RPKAGA
-533 RPEFFDFDLLH
+533 RPEFFDFGLLH

-587 VVGGRILTGET
+587 IVGGRILTGET
-598 FNALVDPKRTIPPE
+598 FNTLVDPRRPIPVE
-612 SIPFHGITDAMVAGK
+612 SVPFHGITDGMVAGK
-627 PTAETVLPQFRAFV
+627 PTIDAVLPQFRSFV
-641 SGAVM
+641 SGAVL

-660 KERASG
+660 KERAAG
-666 TAFDGPVLDTMLLSR
+666 VTFDCPVLDTMLLSR

-700 IAVVDRHTALGD
+700 IEVVDRHTALGD
-712 SLVTAAI
+712 SLVTAAV
-719 FLRMVEMLRERGV
+719 FLRMIEMLRERDV
-732 TTLDDAIRSANI
+732 RTLDDAIRGANI

>member
-1 MTSPTA
+1 MTLPSTDA
-7 GVGLSDCPGS
+7 GVGP
-17 RGALPGGNGAA
+17 GAA
-28 PAAAPPRR
+28 PDHPAMVPPRR
-36 MIPFAFRV
+36 MVPLAFGV
-44 VGGGLVALAVG
+44 VGVVLVALSVG
-55 LAVAVRS
+55 LAATVRNS
-62 SSAADPLL
+62 TAADPLL
-70 TYAVVMTGS
+70 TYAVVMTAAL
-79 IAAGV
+79 AAGV
-84 WLLWLAVDRWLLRAA
+84 WVLWLAVDRYLLRAA

-110 HGNAEGTVG
+110 HGNAEGAVG

-129 LVPIARAVND
+129 LVPMARAVND
-139 LSDKLALVR
+139 LSDKLAVVR

-154 VAESTARAEEQK
+154 VAESTAKAEEQK

-185 RHQILLYNQT
+185 KHQILLYNQT
-195 ALDILHLTGELG
+195 ALDILHLAGDLG
-207 LGRSLLHVV
+207 LGRSLLHFV
-216 VAEPVVHTL
+216 VAEPVTHTL

-232 REGRHRNH
+232 REGRHINH

-248 IGSTTDGRI
+248 VGATTDGRI
-257 LLQGRMS
+257 LLEGRMS
-264 AILQDP
+264 AILQDT
-270 EDGADGPPVITGY
+270 EEGMEAPPVITGY
-283 VVTLSDATGEL
+283 VVTLSDATREL

-313 PIANLRAAVETLYD
+313 PIANLCAAVETLYD

-356 VAVAYRDVVTG
+356 VATAYRDIVTG

-386 VESETAGGA
+386 VGADTTAAGR
-395 AESGITVTLTGLP
+395 SVTLTGLP

-414 SHSLVLLLGHL
+414 SHCLVVLFSHL
-425 IDSVRALTGTSSFD
+425 IASVHELTGATDFD
-439 LGAESGDRW
+439 LGAEAGDRW
-448 IYLDLVWLGT
+448 VYLDLVWRGN

-470 RPLPDAP
+470 QPLP
-477 GGLTV
+477 GGLGGMTV

-487 HHRSTAWSEP
+487 HHRSTVWSEP
-497 VPGRPGFARLRVPVP
+497 LPDREGFARLRVPVP

-520 HTHAAHSHARAGA
+520 HVHVKAGA
-533 RPEFFDFDLLH
+533 RPEFFDFGLLH

-598 FNALVDPKRTIPPE
+598 FNTLVNPKRTIPPE
-612 SIPFHGITDAMVAGK
+612 SIPFHGVTDAMVVDK
-627 PTAETVLPQFRAFV
+627 PTVDKVLPQFRAFV

-660 KERASG
+660 KERAAG
-666 TAFDGPVLDTMLLSR
+666 VAFDGPVLDTMLLSR

-712 SLVTAAI
+712 SLVTAAV
-719 FLRMVEMLRERGV
+719 FLRMVEMLRERDV
-732 TTLDDAIRSANI
+732 RTLDDAIRGANI

>member
-1 MTSPTA
+1 MTTP
-7 GVGLSDCPGS
+7 
-17 RGALPGGNGAA
+17 AA
-28 PAAAPPRR
+28 PSPAPLPRR
-36 MIPFAFRV
+36 MIPLAFRAA
-44 VGGGLVALAVG
+44 GFGLVALAVG
-55 LAVAVRS
+55 LAAAVRGS
-62 SSAADPLL
+62 DASDPLL
-70 TYAVVMTGS
+70 TYAVVMT
-79 IAAGV
+79 AACAAAV
-84 WLLWLAVDRWLLRAA
+84 WGLWLAVDRFLLRAA

-110 HGNAEGTVG
+110 HGNADGAVG
-119 GRVPLARYGD
+119 GRVPLSRYGD
-129 LVPIARAVND
+129 LLPIARAVNE
-139 LSDKLALVR
+139 LSDKLAQVR

-154 VAESTARAEEQK
+154 VADHTAKAEEQK
-166 TRLAAVLR
+166 TQLAAVLR

-185 RHQILLYNQT
+185 KHQILLYNQT
-195 ALDILHLTGELG
+195 ALDILHLAGDLG
-207 LGRSLLHVV
+207 LGRSLLHFV
-216 VAEPVVHTL
+216 VAEPVTHTL

-232 REGRHRNH
+232 REGRHVNH

-248 IGSTTDGRI
+248 VGATTDGRI
-257 LLQGRMS
+257 LLEGRMS

-270 EDGADGPPVITGY
+270 DPASDEPPTITGY
-283 VVTLSDATGEL
+283 VLTLSDATSEL

-327 NPDLGPGER
+327 APDLGPGDR
-336 AAFESAMLESTDALS
+336 AAFESAMLESCDSLS

-356 VAVAYRDVVTG
+356 VTTAYRNVVTG

-380 NLVRHR
+380 NLVAHR
-386 VESETAGGA
+386 VGAETAT
-395 AESGITVTLTGLP
+395 TVTLTGLP

-414 SHSLVLLLGHL
+414 SHSLVLLFAYL
-425 IDSVRALTGTSSFD
+425 IGRVQALTGAAAFD
-439 LGAESGDRW
+439 LEAAGPQDGDRW
-448 IYLDLVWLGT
+448 VYLDLVWKGP

-470 RPLPDAP
+470 QTLPDGL
-477 GGLTV
+477 GGLSA

-497 VPGRPGFARLRVPVP
+497 LPDDLPGGAGRARLRVPLP
-512 PALSPPSA
+512 PAQSPRTAQPRP
-520 HTHAAHSHARAGA
+520 RAGA
-533 RPEFFDFDLLH
+533 RPEFFDFGLLH

-598 FNALVDPKRTIPPE
+598 FNTLIDPRRPIPPE
-612 SIPFHGITDAMVAGK
+612 SIPFHGITDGMVAGK
-627 PTAETVLPQFRAFV
+627 PTIDAVLPQFRSFV

-660 KERASG
+660 KERATGVS
-666 TAFDGPVLDTMLLSR
+666 FDCPVLDTMLLSR

-712 SLVTAAI
+712 SLVTAAV
-719 FLRMVEMLRERGV
+719 FLRMVEMLRERDV
-732 TTLDDAIRSANI
+732 RTLDDAIRGANI